1 MAASSDLGFNPTH
14 STRSKQI
21 CTAIVYAEIPAL
33 KSHINVRDFHFTSRV
48 ESETDG
54 SPSLPLFVLLPL
66 SLQWDYLLSLFLPLP
81 LSLSLSSLSVQ
92 CTSSPA
98 LSHDSADS
106 TLGSPRI
113 QLGHGYPS
121 PGHHTGAAVVA
132 KLHHPA
138 PRPTYPVPCRTPV
151 PADRLAHPPAAAVS
165 IHPAALHRHVLG

>member
-81 LSLSLSSLSVQ
+81 LSLSLSFYLFFSLCAVYV
-92 CTSSPA
+92 
-98 LSHDSADS
+98 LS
-106 TLGSPRI
+106 
-113 QLGHGYPS
+113 
-121 PGHHTGAAVVA
+121 
-132 KLHHPA
+132 
-138 PRPTYPVPCRTPV
+138 RPVT
-151 PADRLAHPPAAAVS
+151 
-165 IHPAALHRHVLG
+165 